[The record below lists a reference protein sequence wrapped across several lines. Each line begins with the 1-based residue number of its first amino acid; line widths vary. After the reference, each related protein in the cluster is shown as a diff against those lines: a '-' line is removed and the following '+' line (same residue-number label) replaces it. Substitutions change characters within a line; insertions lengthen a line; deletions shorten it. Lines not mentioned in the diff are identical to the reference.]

1 MNNKIFSSRLNKLR
15 TVLSY
20 QGLDGIFLTNLTSIR
35 YICGFTGSAASCLI
49 TQDDSYF
56 ISDGSYDV
64 QSNKQ
69 VHNMERYID
78 FGTHISIVKKNNL
91 IQAGLNMAFEGDHT
105 SVSQYR
111 AMTDS
116 FPKIVWE
123 PTSMVME
130 NLQAVKDES
139 ELNAIRTAVEITDAV
154 YAEILPM
161 LKPGTTEKEIANHLV
176 LRLSLIH
183 I

>member
-1 MNNKIFSSRLNKLR
+1 MSSQIFSSRLNKLR
-15 TVLSY
+15 TVLSA
-20 QGLDGIFLTNLTSIR
+20 QGLDGILITNLTSIR

-56 ISDGSYDV
+56 ISDGRYDV
-64 QSNKQ
+64 QSREQ
-69 VHNMERYID
+69 VQNMQRYID
-78 FGTHISIVKKNNL
+78 FGTHISIATKNNL
-91 IQAGLNMAFEGDHT
+91 IQNGSNLAFEGDHT

-116 FPKIVWE
+116 FPKVVWE
-123 PTSMVME
+123 STSMLIE

-139 ELNAIRTAVEITDAV
+139 ELDAIRTAVEITDTI

-161 LKPGTTEKEIANHLV
+161 LKPCLLYTSPSP
-176 LRLSLIH
+176 RD
-183 I
+183 